1 MIYPKVIK
9 QFVVS
14 QSSNTPSTHII
25 VTYIL
30 QENYDPINAEYLNY
44 AYYEHYFPKSTIVIQ
59 NIIDGET
66 NAGLITE
73 VTSGNVQLSF
83 KANEYYSNDLE
94 GWFDPQ
100 ILSQEIYA
108 NL

>member
-1 MIYPKVIK
+1 MIYPKTIK

-14 QSSNTPSTHII
+14 QSNNTPSTHII

-30 QENYDPINAEYLNY
+30 QENFDTDTRLYQNS